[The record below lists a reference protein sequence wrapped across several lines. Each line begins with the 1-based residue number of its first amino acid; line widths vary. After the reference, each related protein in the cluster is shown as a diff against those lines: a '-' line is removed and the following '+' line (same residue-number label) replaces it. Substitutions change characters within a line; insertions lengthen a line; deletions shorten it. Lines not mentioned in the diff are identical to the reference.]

1 MIRGVVTRYKARIS
15 LQVVGAHGKLLA
27 IETSVDT
34 GFNGM
39 LTLPSELIASLD
51 LEWKSEGSG
60 VLADGRVSEF
70 NVYKATVL
78 WHGRK
83 KSVTVSD
90 LEMAPVIGMGLLDG
104 SELNIKVHPGGVVT
118 VKPLRRKR

>member
-15 LQVVGAHGKLLA
+15 LQVGGANGKLLT
-27 IETSVDT
+27 IEASVDT

-70 NVYKATVL
+70 DVYKAIVL
-78 WHGRK
+78 WHGRRR
-83 KSVTVSD
+83 SVTVSA

-104 SELNIKVHPGGVVT
+104 SELNIKVRPGGEVT
-118 VKPLRRKR
+118 VKPLRHRR